1 MFSDEEKMFLKI
13 MVKRDLENF
22 RKSQKIP
29 GDMEASLKFF
39 KAAHEYGHFLEKL
52 LEKLQ

>member
-1 MFSDEEKMFLKI
+1 MFSNDEKEFLRE
-13 MVKRDLENF
+13 MVKQDLENF
-22 RKSQKIP
+22 RKTQKIP
-29 GDMEASLKFF
+29 GDLEASLKFF

>member
-1 MFSDEEKMFLKI
+1 MFSNDEKEVLRVLLK
-13 MVKRDLENF
+13 RELDNF
-22 RKSQKIP
+22 RKAQKIP
-29 GDMEASLKFF
+29 GDLEASVKFF

>member
-1 MFSDEEKMFLKI
+1 MFSNDEKQFLKEL
-13 MVKRDLENF
+13 VKRDLENF
-22 RKSQKIP
+22 KKSQKIP
-29 GDMEASLKFF
+29 GDMEASVRFF